1 MTKDKMLASLDFA
14 IRQLDTLSGIQNKD
28 LEWVLMRANAAIQHV
43 LDELGNAD
51 VSSDEPKTNFEK
63 WKDSLSAIEVLDM
76 MGRCHRCP
84 ARNNCGHKASD
95 CATSFIKWAK
105 EVSR

>member
-1 MTKDKMLASLDFA
+1 MTKDKMLASLHFA
-14 IRQLDTLSGIQNKD
+14 IRQLETLSGIQNRD
-28 LEWVLMRANAAIQHV
+28 LEWVLLRANNAIQSV
-43 LDELGNAD
+43 LYELQIAD
-51 VSSDEPKTNFEK
+51 VSSDGPKTNFEK

-84 ARNNCGHKASD
+84 ARENCGHKASD

-105 EVSR
+105 EKK

>member
-1 MTKDKMLASLDFA
+1 M
-14 IRQLDTLSGIQNKD
+14 
-28 LEWVLMRANAAIQHV
+28 
-43 LDELGNAD
+43 
-51 VSSDEPKTNFEK
+51 KTNFEK

-84 ARNNCGHKASD
+84 ARENCGHKASD

-105 EVSR
+105 EATR